1 MPLVCFKKGTKEI
14 VEDFQPLTN
23 EDTLV
28 KNAIAKFG
36 GNKEDYI
43 VVAVSEITFEKYIAD
58 TKEKYK
64 AQNEQELLRRKQTQD
79 SVITKLKKTLKLTDE
94 EIPYILKS

>member
-1 MPLVCFKKGTKEI
+1 MPLVCFKKETKEI

-23 EDTLV
+23 EDTLI

-36 GNKEDYI
+36 GKKEDY
-43 VVAVSEITFEKYIAD
+43 VVVPVSEITFNKYISD

-64 AQNEQELLRRKQTQD
+64 AENDQELLRRKQMQD
-79 SVITKLKKTLKLTDE
+79 SVISKLKKTLKLTDE